1 MNVPVKLHR
10 IRNMVQYFIYA
21 SKKFSLP
28 NLGQPINEHSLWPI
42 VKRDYRES
50 KCSGWQHKLLTMK
63 WYEVGTI
70 SGEGN
75 GNPLQYSCWENP
87 RVGGAWWAAV
97 YGIAQGQTWLKCPL
111 LCLVSPSSL
120 QAYPWLVYSPL
131 SIHLPID
138 ISFHLGVSDIPHIQ
152 HVQNWIH
159 LFLKSNSQEVVSL

>member
-97 YGIAQGQTWLKCPL
+97 YGIAQGQTWLKWLSSSSSRYHIRLPVVL
-111 LCLVSPSSL
+111 LYLTKVIIEFCCSNFFCGQKAKENWLSFVDSKVS
-120 QAYPWLVYSPL
+120 V
-131 SIHLPID
+131 
-138 ISFHLGVSDIPHIQ
+138 SFGSM
-152 HVQNWIH
+152 
-159 LFLKSNSQEVVSL
+159 